1 MFNFQDKQTGGAY
14 LGEGGYGCVFRPNI
28 SCEKGKFSEKDKKY
42 ISKIMPE
49 DHGEEEFEVFRRL
62 NIRKIDTKQ
71 KYLIY
76 ALEKCDIPK
85 DLEEEDIYR
94 CDKLRDTV
102 NNFSSKSRKDK
113 KDLVTNASETY
124 TNLIQPYGG
133 KTLKAIRINSLTR
146 QKKKYEC
153 KDYVLMY
160 LDLLK
165 AMLVLNQNNLCHRDI
180 KYDNI
185 VVSEINS
192 RYSAKLIDFGLAEKF
207 VKDVDIDDEEGSPEA
222 TNWSWLSNNLDNQ
235 YYLWPV
241 DLICYCKVNG
251 GSYSRFKQR
260 IDKLPKKIDKINEIF
275 NIADAICSVYSNN
288 MRLINEIHIQL
299 MFTSCIRYLIDL
311 FINNIYED
319 DMEHKLDEI
328 IQNKWDI
335 FMLGVLFSEELRS
348 QRIEEDDGNLDDF
361 FSGFAELIIL
371 MTNLNPVERIGVEY
385 CVKKYIEILDQNR
398 LELEIGR
405 TDLENEKEEIKSILK
420 NKKIV

>member
-1 MFNFQDKQTGGAY
+1 
-14 LGEGGYGCVFRPNI
+14 
-28 SCEKGKFSEKDKKY
+28 
-42 ISKIMPE
+42 
-49 DHGEEEFEVFRRL
+49 
-62 NIRKIDTKQ
+62 
-71 KYLIY
+71 
-76 ALEKCDIPK
+76 
-85 DLEEEDIYR
+85 
-94 CDKLRDTV
+94 
-102 NNFSSKSRKDK
+102 
-113 KDLVTNASETY
+113 
-124 TNLIQPYGG
+124 
-133 KTLKAIRINSLTR
+133 
-146 QKKKYEC
+146 
-153 KDYVLMY
+153 MY

-207 VKDVDIDDEEGSPEA
+207 VKDVDIDDDEGSPEA

-275 NIADAICSVYSNN
+275 NIADEICSVYSNN

-371 MTNLNPVERIGVEY
+371 MTNLNPVERIGVED

>member
-28 SCEKGKFSEKDKKY
+28 SCKEGKYSEKDSKY

-76 ALEKCDIPK
+76 ALEKCDIPE
-85 DLEEEDIYR
+85 DLDEEDIYR
-94 CDKLRDTV
+94 CDKLRETV
-102 NNFSSKSRKDK
+102 DNFSSKSRRDK
-113 KDLVTNASETY
+113 QEMVTNASETY

-133 KTLKAIRINSLTR
+133 KTLKAIRTNSLTM

-165 AMLVLNQNNLCHRDI
+165 AILVLNQNNLCHRDI

-185 VVSEINS
+185 VVSEIND

-222 TNWSWLSNNLDNQ
+222 TNWSWLSNNLENQ

-241 DLICYCKVNG
+241 DLVCYCKVNG

-260 IDKLPKKIDKINEIF
+260 VDSFQKKTDKVKEIL
-275 NIADAICSVYSNN
+275 NIADEICSVYSTY
-288 MRLINEIHIQL
+288 MRLVGEIHIQL
-299 MFTSCIRYLIDL
+299 MFESCVRYLVDL
-311 FINNIYED
+311 FINHSYED
-319 DMEHKLDEI
+319 DMEHKLDKI

-335 FMLGVLFSEELRS
+335 FMLGVLFSEELRF
-348 QRIEEDDGNLDDF
+348 QKIEDDDGNLDDF
-361 FSGFAELIIL
+361 FSDFAKLIIS
-371 MTNLNPVERIGVEY
+371 MTNLNPVERISVEDCLKRY
-385 CVKKYIEILDQNR
+385 MNILNENR

-405 TDLENEKEEIKSILK
+405 TTLENEKEEIKSIFK